1 MDQSDIDNF
10 FLYNNLSNK
19 IPVKAKRRHVL
30 IFTYVPLH
38 FTRCC
43 VLIYFSI
50 CLFLAILWYVF
61 YHGDNIENMWQLI
74 FAFVDYFQPVKIMRT
89 NTACCIIIFMLLS
102 MYTLYKTYEVIIFT
116 KNKRTTPKRCLGC
129 NMESLVL
136 LLLLIL
142 SMSKTLVDSP
152 HYLRMTVIRRR
163 CHPKT

>member
-1 MDQSDIDNF
+1 MKYQQQ
-10 FLYNNLSNK
+10 
-19 IPVKAKRRHVL
+19 VKAKNVL

-38 FTRCC
+38 FTGCC
-43 VLIYFSI
+43 VLIYFLI
-50 CLFLAILWYVF
+50 CPFLVILWYVF
-61 YHGDNIENMWQLI
+61 YHGDNIKNMWQLI

>member
-1 MDQSDIDNF
+1 M
-10 FLYNNLSNK
+10 
-19 IPVKAKRRHVL
+19 

-38 FTRCC
+38 FTGCC
-43 VLIYFSI
+43 VLIYFLI

-61 YHGDNIENMWQLI
+61 YHRDNIKNMWQLI

-163 CHPKT
+163 CHPKTYCLYIRNYSETNVNYWKNKYEY

>member
-19 IPVKAKRRHVL
+19 IPVKAKNVL

-38 FTRCC
+38 FTRYC
-43 VLIYFSI
+43 VLIYFLI
-50 CLFLAILWYVF
+50 CLFLAIWWYVF